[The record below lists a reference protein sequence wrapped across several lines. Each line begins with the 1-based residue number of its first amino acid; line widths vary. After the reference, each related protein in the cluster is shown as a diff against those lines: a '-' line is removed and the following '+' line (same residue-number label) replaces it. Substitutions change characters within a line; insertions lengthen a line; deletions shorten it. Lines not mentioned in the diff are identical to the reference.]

1 MPRIAEKR
9 LSCRPLSRM
18 PTFSLMVDLSVY
30 GGLFTVAL
38 VAATL
43 FPLQSEALLAGLLI
57 AGKQPV
63 WMLVAVASVGNV
75 VGSTINWAMGR
86 SIEKLRE
93 RRWFPIKARALER
106 AEQWYR
112 RFGRWTLLLSWTP
125 VIGDPLTMIAG
136 VLREPLWS
144 FLLIVAIAKTARYA
158 VIAFLLTM

>member
-1 MPRIAEKR
+1 
-9 LSCRPLSRM
+9 
-18 PTFSLMVDLSVY
+18 MVDLSVY
-30 GGLFTVAL
+30 GGLFAVAL

-93 RRWFPIKARALER
+93 RRWFPIKPRALER
-106 AEQWYR
+106 AENWYR

-125 VIGDPLTMIAG
+125 VIGDPHAG
-136 VLREPLWS
+136 SLFKRLSARHHQARLRRLSRAE
-144 FLLIVAIAKTARYA
+144 AK
-158 VIAFLLTM
+158 

>member
-1 MPRIAEKR
+1 
-9 LSCRPLSRM
+9 
-18 PTFSLMVDLSVY
+18 MVDLSVY
-30 GGLFTVAL
+30 GGLFAVAL

-93 RRWFPIKARALER
+93 RRWFPIKPRALER
-106 AEQWYR
+106 AETLVPALRALDTAIKLDAGDR
-112 RFGRWTLLLSWTP
+112 RSLDHDRRRS
-125 VIGDPLTMIAG
+125 
-136 VLREPLWS
+136 
-144 FLLIVAIAKTARYA
+144 ARTFVVVSA
-158 VIAFLLTM
+158 DRRDCEDSALCQ